1 MALAAGGALYA
12 LAFPP
17 YDHAAAA
24 WVALVPLLLAVRGRS
39 AGEAFFFG
47 LAYGF
52 VCSATTANWLAT
64 TMVSFFG
71 FAPMAGRLVAGAY
84 GTAFW
89 GTAFGLFA
97 AGAARLARAQPP
109 GWAIGTAALWVATE
123 LLRGR
128 LLGQPWC
135 LLGYSQHAN
144 LPLIQLAALTAVY
157 GLSFLVALGNVGIAE
172 AIVRLR
178 AGRSS
183 DAWRPLALPAV
194 LTAATW
200 LVGTRVLPA
209 APLAGTLPVALV
221 QTNVP
226 PARQWTRAYTDGQ
239 IQAHTTLTAR
249 LGPEMRGGLVVWPEN
264 AVPRHLE
271 AEPGLA
277 GILGGGARRL
287 GVDLLFGAPRF
298 ADGHTFN
305 SVRLIT
311 ATGALRRPLRQA
323 APGDRRGGRPVRHAA
338 PERPRSRIPR
348 GSRPADEPGV
358 LRGVAPIGVSVCHE
372 VLFPDLAARAVA
384 AGAELLVNVIER
396 RLARPAHRGR
406 QPAARRHGGLPPRR
420 DASLARPGDDHRHL
434 GSRRPIRARRGDVA
448 ARHRGRPAGARRTAH
463 GHHAVR
469 PPGRCVRDRLR
480 PAGGRDAPALRSPSR
495 AAAARRRA
503 AVAAAPPPAGP
514 SPQPTRPAP

>member
-1 MALAAGGALYA
+1 MGLLQWLVALAAGGALYA

-17 YDHAAAA
+17 YDHAALA

-64 TMVSFFG
+64 TMVGFFG
-71 FAPMAGRLVAGAY
+71 FAPMAGRLAAGAY

-89 GTAFGLFA
+89 GTAFGVFA
-97 AGAARLARAQPP
+97 AGAARLTGAQRP

-128 LLGQPWC
+128 FFGQPWC

-144 LPLIQLAALTAVY
+144 LPLIQLATLTAVY

-178 AGRSS
+178 AGRSHQ
-183 DAWRPLALPAV
+183 AWRPLVLPAT
-194 LTAATW
+194 LTAVAW
-200 LVGTRVLPA
+200 LVGSRVIPA

-226 PARQWTRAYTDGQ
+226 PARQWTRAYTDQQ

-277 GILGGGARRL
+277 GILGSGARRL

-311 ATGALRRPLRQA
+311 ATGHYGGHYDKQRLVIVAEADPFGTPPQS
-323 APGDRRGGRPVRHAA
+323 APDENPTRFTPGR
-338 PERPRSRIPR
+338 
-348 GSRPADEPGV
+348 EPGV
-358 LRGVAPIGVSVCHE
+358 LHGMAPIGVSVCHE

-384 AGAELLVNVIER
+384 AGAELLVNVSNDGWLDPHTGVASRQHAAMAVFRPVETR
-396 RLARPAHRGR
+396 RWLARATTTGISAVVDPYGR
-406 QPAARRHGGLPPRR
+406 VVETLPP
-420 DASLARPGDDHRHL
+420 DTAGVLQAR
-434 GSRRPIRARRGDVA
+434 V
-448 ARHRGRPAGARRTAH
+448 ARRTDITPYVRLGDAFAI
-463 GHHAVR
+463 GCGLLAVAMLL
-469 PPGRCVRDRLR
+469 GS
-480 PAGGRDAPALRSPSR
+480 G
-495 AAAARRRA
+495 RRA
-503 AVAAAPPPAGP
+503 G
-514 SPQPTRPAP
+514 QPRHDDARP